1 MPQSPPPPPAR
12 RPARVI
18 AVTSGKGGV
27 GKTNA
32 SANLAIA
39 LAARGKRV
47 CVFDADTGMAN
58 INVLLGFTPLYT
70 LEHLLIGE
78 RSLNDVLIKG
88 PGGIHI
94 VPAASGVADCAEL
107 DEHAQTQLT
116 AALREL
122 ESRFDYLV
130 VDTAAGAGATV
141 LSFIRAAHYAV
152 VVVTPEPTSLTN
164 AFSLLKIM
172 KNRGIRRPTYLLTNQ
187 VGDAAAGLTL
197 YRRLQAASRQYLH
210 FNPAYLGHILL
221 DEAVPKAVRL
231 QRPVIQLRHD
241 APASRCY
248 YALAEAV
255 ERHLSGGPE
264 IGIFS
269 TFWDLVG
276 RRGRTG
282 DETEATQTP
291 SPLEQLEAQLA
302 APALGEAQA
311 RALLAPLLQRFSE
324 RFGDYPVDARR
335 ALFQHLERS
344 GYPSDEIRYL
354 ALTLEEL
361 FERNQKR
368 PLHDAEHLIARLL
381 AANGGDEHRLRQ
393 LAEHLEQRF
402 GERFDTPLFAP
413 PEERLLAAIE
423 SGELEERD
431 ARETIQL
438 LQIAFEERFG
448 RPLDEPLPNDN
459 IHHIDDHLVG

>member
-1 MPQSPPPPPAR
+1 MPQATAN

-70 LEHLLIGE
+70 LEHLLAGE
-78 RSLNDVLIKG
+78 RRLDEVLIQG

-107 DEHAQTQLT
+107 TEAAQTQLT

-122 ESRFDYLV
+122 ESRFDYLL
-130 VDTAAGAGATV
+130 VDTAAGAGNTV

-152 VVVTPEPTSLTN
+152 VVFTPEPTSLTN

-172 KNRGIRRPTYLLTNQ
+172 KNRGIRRPTYLLANQ
-187 VGDAAAGLTL
+187 VNDPAAGLEL
-197 YRRLQAASRQYLH
+197 YRRIQIASRHYLR
-210 FNPAYLGHILL
+210 FNPAYLGHILA

-255 ERHLSGGPE
+255 DRHLSGGPD

-269 TFWDLVG
+269 TFWDLLG
-276 RRGRTG
+276 RQGREEG
-282 DETEATQTP
+282 KREEKAAATA
-291 SPLEQLEAQLA
+291 SPLERLEAQLA
-302 APALGEAQA
+302 APELTEAQA
-311 RALLAPLLQRFSE
+311 RSLLTPLLQQFNE

-335 ALFQHLERS
+335 ALFQNLERN
-344 GYPSDEIRYL
+344 GYPGDEIRYL
-354 ALTLEEL
+354 VLTLEEL
-361 FERNQKR
+361 FERNQHR
-368 PLHDAEHLIARLL
+368 SLHDPEHLVARLL
-381 AANGGDEHRLRQ
+381 AANGGDEARLRQ
-393 LAEHLEQRF
+393 LAAHLEQAC
-402 GERFDTPLFAP
+402 GERFTTPLFPP
-413 PEERLLAAIE
+413 PEERLLTAIE
-423 SGELEERD
+423 SDEMDEQD

-438 LQIAFEERFG
+438 LQLAFEERFG
-448 RPLDEPLPNDN
+448 RPVDEERSGDN
-459 IHHIDDHLVG
+459 IHHIDDQRVG